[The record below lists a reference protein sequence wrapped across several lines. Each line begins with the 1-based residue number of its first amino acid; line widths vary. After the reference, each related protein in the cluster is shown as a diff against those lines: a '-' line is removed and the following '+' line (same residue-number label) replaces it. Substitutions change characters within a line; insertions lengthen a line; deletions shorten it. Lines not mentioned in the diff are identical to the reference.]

1 MYANRSEEIF
11 ANYLALID
19 QHLDDLVHDRI
30 DTMYELRDFAERL
43 YIHPTHLSNV
53 IKQLTGNHPCY
64 YYEEKLVAV
73 AKNLLSNPT
82 NSIADVALKLTYDP
96 SNFTKWFKSYAGMSP
111 SVYRKQLAQSTL
123 DKVLQPVQV

>member
-30 DTMYELRDFAERL
+30 DTMYELRDLAERL

-53 IKQLTGNHPCY
+53 IKQLTGNHPCF

-82 NSIADVALKLTYDP
+82 NSIADVALQLTYDP

-111 SVYRKQLAQSTL
+111 SAYRKQLSQIAPG
-123 DKVLQPVQV
+123 KVLQPTHV

>member
-30 DTMYELRDFAERL
+30 DTMYELRDLAERL

-53 IKQLTGNHPCY
+53 IKQLTGHHPCF
-64 YYEEKLVAV
+64 YYEEKLLAV

-96 SNFTKWFKSYAGMSP
+96 SNFTKWFKSYGGMSP
-111 SVYRKQLAQSTL
+111 SAYRKQLSQLAPE
-123 DKVLQPVQV
+123 KVLQPARI